1 LLEALEHCRIEGA
14 WTQHD
19 AREWWV
25 HFEER
30 RTQRAEAGE
39 ETTGTLP
46 SGWQVQLDSR
56 TGFGSG
62 SR

>member
-1 LLEALEHCRIEGA
+1 MLEALEHCRIEDI
-14 WTQHD
+14 WTQRD

-25 HFEER
+25 HFEEH

-39 ETTGTLP
+39 GTTGSLP
-46 SGWQVQLDSR
+46 SGWQVQLDGR

-62 SR
+62 SL